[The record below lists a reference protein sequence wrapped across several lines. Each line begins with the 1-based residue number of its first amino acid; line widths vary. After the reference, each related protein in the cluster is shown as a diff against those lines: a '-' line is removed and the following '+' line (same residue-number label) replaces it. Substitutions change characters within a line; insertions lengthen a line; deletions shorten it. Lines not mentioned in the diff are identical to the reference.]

1 MTETEKLT
9 AGIKHMNEWVEFLK
23 RRSDNGQH
31 KQIPSNLSAG
41 ACYDLAIELEQ
52 FIGLIAKEKQ

>member
-1 MTETEKLT
+1 MTNEEQLK

-23 RRSDNGQH
+23 RRSDNGKY

-52 FIGLIAKEKQ
+52 FIGLVAKE